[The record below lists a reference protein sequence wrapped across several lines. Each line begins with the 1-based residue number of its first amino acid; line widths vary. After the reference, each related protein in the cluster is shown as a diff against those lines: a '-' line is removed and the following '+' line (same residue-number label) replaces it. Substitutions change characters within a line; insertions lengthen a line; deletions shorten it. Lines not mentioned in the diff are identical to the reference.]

1 MATFYNKQHG
11 EFSLIMNQDVVLT
24 NAVGPWNLE
33 CIEQFGS
40 DYATSVY
47 SAKVSRWADIIM
59 LQGES
64 LLVPDAEKDL
74 QVRIARAVE
83 TGLSHVAVVMCKSE
97 VKTTAKLQMKRLYR
111 NLPAELAFF
120 ETVQEA
126 IDWIT
131 EHGYRCEAPVIEAF
145 FDDAPKQ

>member
-1 MATFYNKQHG
+1 MSSFYHKQHG
-11 EFSLIMNQDVVLT
+11 EFSLMMNQDVVLI

-33 CIEQFGS
+33 CIEQFGI

-47 SAKVSRWADIIM
+47 SAKTTKWADIIM

-64 LLVPDAEKDL
+64 LLIPEAEKDL

-120 ETVQEA
+120 DTLNEA
-126 IDWIT
+126 IDWVKQQ
-131 EHGYRCEAPVIEAF
+131 GYRCERESVENF
-145 FDDAPKQ
+145 FEQLF

>member
-33 CIEQFGS
+33 CIEQFGI

-47 SAKVSRWADIIM
+47 TAKVSKWADIIM

-120 ETVQEA
+120 DTLNEA
-126 IDWIT
+126 IDWVKQQ
-131 EHGYRCEAPVIEAF
+131 GYRCERKSVENF
-145 FDDAPKQ
+145 FEQSF

>member
-33 CIEQFGS
+33 CIEQFGI

-59 LQGES
+59 L
-64 LLVPDAEKDL
+64 
-74 QVRIARAVE
+74 
-83 TGLSHVAVVMCKSE
+83 
-97 VKTTAKLQMKRLYR
+97 
-111 NLPAELAFF
+111 
-120 ETVQEA
+120 
-126 IDWIT
+126 
-131 EHGYRCEAPVIEAF
+131 
-145 FDDAPKQ
+145 

>member
-1 MATFYNKQHG
+1 VATFYHKQHG
-11 EFSLIMNQDVVLT
+11 EFSLMMNQDVVLI

-33 CIEQFGS
+33 CIEQFGI

-47 SAKVSRWADIIM
+47 SAKTTRWADIIM

-64 LLVPDAEKDL
+64 LLIPEAEKDL

-83 TGLSHVAVVMCKSE
+83 TGLGHVAVVMCKSE

-120 ETVQEA
+120 DTLNEA
-126 IDWIT
+126 IDWVKQQ
-131 EHGYRCEAPVIEAF
+131 GYRCERESVENF
-145 FDDAPKQ
+145 FEQSF

>member
-74 QVRIARAVE
+74 QVRIARAIE

-120 ETVQEA
+120 DTLNEA
-126 IDWIT
+126 IDWVKQQ
-131 EHGYRCEAPVIEAF
+131 GYRCERKSVENF
-145 FDDAPKQ
+145 FEQSF

>member
-1 MATFYNKQHG
+1 MATFYHKQHG
-11 EFSLIMNQDVVLT
+11 EFSLMMNQDVVLT

-33 CIEQFGS
+33 CIEQFGI

-47 SAKVSRWADIIM
+47 SAKTTKWADIIM

-64 LLVPDAEKDL
+64 LLIPEAEKDL
-74 QVRIARAVE
+74 KVRIARAIE
-83 TGLSHVAVVMCKSE
+83 TGLCHVAVVMCKSE

-111 NLPAELAFF
+111 NLPVELAFF
-120 ETVQEA
+120 DTVHDA
-126 IDWIT
+126 IGWIT

-145 FDDAPKQ
+145 FDDTP

>member
-1 MATFYNKQHG
+1 MATFYHKQHG
-11 EFSLIMNQDVVLT
+11 EFSLMMNQDVVLT

-33 CIEQFGS
+33 CIEQFGI

-120 ETVQEA
+120 DTLNEA
-126 IDWIT
+126 IDWVKQQ
-131 EHGYRCEAPVIEAF
+131 GYRCERESVENF
-145 FDDAPKQ
+145 FEQSF

>member
-33 CIEQFGS
+33 CIEQFGI

-47 SAKVSRWADIIM
+47 SAKVSKWADIIM

-83 TGLSHVAVVMCKSE
+83 TGLSHIAVVMCKSE

-120 ETVQEA
+120 DTLNEA
-126 IDWIT
+126 IDWVKQQ
-131 EHGYRCEAPVIEAF
+131 GYRCERESVENF
-145 FDDAPKQ
+145 FEQSF

>member
-33 CIEQFGS
+33 CIEQFGI

-120 ETVQEA
+120 DTLNEA
-126 IDWIT
+126 IDWVKQQ
-131 EHGYRCEAPVIEAF
+131 GYRCERKSVENF
-145 FDDAPKQ
+145 FEQSF

>member
-33 CIEQFGS
+33 CIEQFGI

-120 ETVQEA
+120 DTLNEA
-126 IDWIT
+126 IDWV
-131 EHGYRCEAPVIEAF
+131 EQQGYRCERESVENF
-145 FDDAPKQ
+145 FEQSF

>member
-1 MATFYNKQHG
+1 MATFYHKQHG
-11 EFSLIMNQDVVLT
+11 EFSLMMNQDVVLT

-33 CIEQFGS
+33 CIEQFGI

-47 SAKVSRWADIIM
+47 SAKTTRWADIIM

-64 LLVPDAEKDL
+64 LLIPEAEKDL

-83 TGLSHVAVVMCKSE
+83 TGLGHVAVVMCKSE

-120 ETVQEA
+120 DTLNEA
-126 IDWIT
+126 IDWVKQQ
-131 EHGYRCEAPVIEAF
+131 GYRCERESVENF
-145 FDDAPKQ
+145 FEQSF

>member
-33 CIEQFGS
+33 CIEQFGI

-47 SAKVSRWADIIM
+47 SAKVSKWADIIM

-111 NLPAELAFF
+111 NLSAELAFF
-120 ETVQEA
+120 DTLNEA
-126 IDWIT
+126 IDWVKQQ
-131 EHGYRCEAPVIEAF
+131 GYRCERESVENF
-145 FDDAPKQ
+145 FEQSF

>member
-24 NAVGPWNLE
+24 NAVDPWNLE
-33 CIEQFGS
+33 CIEQFGI

-120 ETVQEA
+120 DTLNEA
-126 IDWIT
+126 IDWVKQQ
-131 EHGYRCEAPVIEAF
+131 GYRCERESVENF
-145 FDDAPKQ
+145 FEQSF

>member
-33 CIEQFGS
+33 CIEQFGI

-47 SAKVSRWADIIM
+47 SAKVSKWADIIM

-83 TGLSHVAVVMCKSE
+83 TGLSHIAVVMCKSE

-120 ETVQEA
+120 DTLNEA
-126 IDWIT
+126 IDWVKQQ
-131 EHGYRCEAPVIEAF
+131 GYRCERKSVENF
-145 FDDAPKQ
+145 FEQSF

>member
-1 MATFYNKQHG
+1 MATFYHKQHG
-11 EFSLIMNQDVVLT
+11 EFSLMMNQDVVLI

-33 CIEQFGS
+33 CIEQFGI

-47 SAKVSRWADIIM
+47 SAKTTRWADIIM

-64 LLVPDAEKDL
+64 LLIPEAEKDL

-83 TGLSHVAVVMCKSE
+83 TGLGHVAVVMCKSE

-111 NLPAELAFF
+111 NLSAELAFF
-120 ETVQEA
+120 DTLNEA
-126 IDWIT
+126 IDWVKQQ
-131 EHGYRCEAPVIEAF
+131 GYRCERESVENF
-145 FDDAPKQ
+145 FEQSF

>member
-33 CIEQFGS
+33 CIEQFGI

-47 SAKVSRWADIIM
+47 SAKVSKWADIIM

-120 ETVQEA
+120 DTLNEA
-126 IDWIT
+126 IDWVKQQ
-131 EHGYRCEAPVIEAF
+131 GYRCERESVENF
-145 FDDAPKQ
+145 FEQSF

>member
-1 MATFYNKQHG
+1 MSSFYHKQHG
-11 EFSLIMNQDVVLT
+11 EFSLMMNQDVVLT

-33 CIEQFGS
+33 CIEQFGI

-47 SAKVSRWADIIM
+47 SAKTTKWADIIM

-64 LLVPDAEKDL
+64 LLIPEAEKDL

-120 ETVQEA
+120 DTLNEA
-126 IDWIT
+126 IDWVKQQ
-131 EHGYRCEAPVIEAF
+131 GYRCERESVENF
-145 FDDAPKQ
+145 FEQLF

>member
-1 MATFYNKQHG
+1 MATFYHKQHG
-11 EFSLIMNQDVVLT
+11 EFSLMMNQDVVLI

-33 CIEQFGS
+33 CIEQFGI

-74 QVRIARAVE
+74 QVRIARAIE

-97 VKTTAKLQMKRLYR
+97 VKTTPKLQMKRLYR

-120 ETVQEA
+120 DTLNEA
-126 IDWIT
+126 IDWVKQQ
-131 EHGYRCEAPVIEAF
+131 GYRCERESVENF
-145 FDDAPKQ
+145 FEQSF

>member
-33 CIEQFGS
+33 CIEQFGI

-47 SAKVSRWADIIM
+47 SAKVSKWADIIM

-120 ETVQEA
+120 DTLNEA
-126 IDWIT
+126 IDWVKQQ
-131 EHGYRCEAPVIEAF
+131 GYRCERKSVENF
-145 FDDAPKQ
+145 FEQSF

>member
-1 MATFYNKQHG
+1 MATFYHKQHG
-11 EFSLIMNQDVVLT
+11 EFSLMMNQDVVLI

-33 CIEQFGS
+33 CIEQFGI

-47 SAKVSRWADIIM
+47 SAKTTRWADIIM

-64 LLVPDAEKDL
+64 LLIPEAEKDL

-83 TGLSHVAVVMCKSE
+83 TGLGHVAVVMCKSE

-120 ETVQEA
+120 DTLNEA
-126 IDWIT
+126 IDWVKQQ
-131 EHGYRCEAPVIEAF
+131 GYRCERESVENF
-145 FDDAPKQ
+145 FEQLF

>member
-1 MATFYNKQHG
+1 M
-11 EFSLIMNQDVVLT
+11 MNQDVVLT

-33 CIEQFGS
+33 CIEQFGI

-47 SAKVSRWADIIM
+47 SAKTTKWADIIM

-64 LLVPDAEKDL
+64 LLIPEAEKDL
-74 QVRIARAVE
+74 KVRIARAIE
-83 TGLSHVAVVMCKSE
+83 TGLCHVAVVMCKSE

-111 NLPAELAFF
+111 NLPVELAFF
-120 ETVQEA
+120 DTVHDA
-126 IDWIT
+126 IGWIT

-145 FDDAPKQ
+145 FDDTP

>member
-1 MATFYNKQHG
+1 MATFYHKQHG
-11 EFSLIMNQDVVLT
+11 EFSLMMNQDVVLI

-33 CIEQFGS
+33 CIEQFGI

-74 QVRIARAVE
+74 QVRIARAIE

-120 ETVQEA
+120 DTLNEA
-126 IDWIT
+126 IDWVKQQ
-131 EHGYRCEAPVIEAF
+131 GYRCERESVENF
-145 FDDAPKQ
+145 FEQSF

>member
-1 MATFYNKQHG
+1 MATFYHKQHG
-11 EFSLIMNQDVVLT
+11 EFSLMMNQDVVLI

-33 CIEQFGS
+33 CIEQFGI

-47 SAKVSRWADIIM
+47 SAKTTRWADIIM

-64 LLVPDAEKDL
+64 LLIPEAEKDL

-83 TGLSHVAVVMCKSE
+83 TGLGHVAVVMCKSE

-120 ETVQEA
+120 DTLNEA
-126 IDWIT
+126 IDWVKQQ
-131 EHGYRCEAPVIEAF
+131 GYRCERESVENF
-145 FDDAPKQ
+145 FEQSF

>member
-33 CIEQFGS
+33 CIEQFGI

-47 SAKVSRWADIIM
+47 SAKTTRWADIIM

-64 LLVPDAEKDL
+64 LLIPEAEKDL

-83 TGLSHVAVVMCKSE
+83 TGLGHVAVVMCKSE

-120 ETVQEA
+120 DTLNEA
-126 IDWIT
+126 IDWVKQQ
-131 EHGYRCEAPVIEAF
+131 GYRCERESVENF
-145 FDDAPKQ
+145 FEQSF

>member
-33 CIEQFGS
+33 CIEQFGI

-64 LLVPDAEKDL
+64 LLIPEAEKDL

-120 ETVQEA
+120 DTLNEA
-126 IDWIT
+126 IDWVKQQ
-131 EHGYRCEAPVIEAF
+131 GYRCERESVENF
-145 FDDAPKQ
+145 FEQSF

>member
-1 MATFYNKQHG
+1 MATFYHKQHG
-11 EFSLIMNQDVVLT
+11 EFSLMMNQDVVLI

-33 CIEQFGS
+33 CIEQFGI

-47 SAKVSRWADIIM
+47 SAKTTRWADIIM

-64 LLVPDAEKDL
+64 LLIPEAEKDL

-83 TGLSHVAVVMCKSE
+83 TGLGHVAVVMCKSE

-120 ETVQEA
+120 DTLNEA
-126 IDWIT
+126 IDW
-131 EHGYRCEAPVIEAF
+131 V
-145 FDDAPKQ
+145 K

>member
-1 MATFYNKQHG
+1 VATFYNKQHG

-33 CIEQFGS
+33 CIEQFGI

-47 SAKVSRWADIIM
+47 SAKVSKWADIIM

-120 ETVQEA
+120 DTLNEA
-126 IDWIT
+126 IDWVKQQ
-131 EHGYRCEAPVIEAF
+131 GYRCERESVENF
-145 FDDAPKQ
+145 FEQSF

>member
-33 CIEQFGS
+33 CIEQFGI

-74 QVRIARAVE
+74 QVRIARAIE

-120 ETVQEA
+120 DTLNEA
-126 IDWIT
+126 IDWVKQQ
-131 EHGYRCEAPVIEAF
+131 GYRCERESVENF
-145 FDDAPKQ
+145 FEQSF

>member
-1 MATFYNKQHG
+1 MATFYHKQHG
-11 EFSLIMNQDVVLT
+11 EFSLMMNQDVVLI

-64 LLVPDAEKDL
+64 LLIPEAEKDL

-83 TGLSHVAVVMCKSE
+83 TGLGHVAVVMCKSE

-120 ETVQEA
+120 DTLNEA
-126 IDWIT
+126 IDWVKQQ
-131 EHGYRCEAPVIEAF
+131 GYRCERESVENF
-145 FDDAPKQ
+145 FEQLF

>member
-33 CIEQFGS
+33 CIEQFGI

-120 ETVQEA
+120 DTLNEA
-126 IDWIT
+126 IDWVKQQ
-131 EHGYRCEAPVIEAF
+131 GYRCERESVENF
-145 FDDAPKQ
+145 FEQSF

>member
-24 NAVGPWNLE
+24 NAVGPWTLE
-33 CIEQFGS
+33 CIEQFGI

-120 ETVQEA
+120 DTLNEA
-126 IDWIT
+126 IDWVKQQ
-131 EHGYRCEAPVIEAF
+131 GYRCERESVENF
-145 FDDAPKQ
+145 FEQSF